1 MDSESSRYFRKFY
14 QRKKE
19 PLKHIFYWF
28 IYVLSNHLIR
38 IAELSGFYYKTV
50 YLDSITKYG
59 LGICV
64 FYFTTYYLFPKF
76 SKRYLTLSFFLLA
89 LLFLHNTI
97 RFICYSK
104 LFNLYDTKYEYP
116 YTYWGAFPSATWY
129 VYMYSVFGL
138 GFFIFRRLKATTDIL
153 ILQQKHNHSLQTENL
168 KLEYKFL
175 RAQIN
180 PHFLY
185 NVLGFFYNKVNT
197 KDENAGR
204 GIMLL
209 TEMMRYSIREAEA
222 DDKVLLKEE
231 IQAINNLLDLQKL
244 RFEGSTHTAMYVAE
258 GMDMLRIVPHVLVTL
273 VENACKHGDLTHED
287 DPLKISAQLIDGWF
301 VFTTVNR
308 IRTATSVE
316 RTDGFG
322 LENLATRLRLQ
333 YDDNQYFAYGKEGG
347 YYKVTFKLKAAIMA
361 EEYTGANSKMENSNQ
376 TPITEK
382 QNQWLPA

>member
-1 MDSESSRYFRKFY
+1 MIETPD
-14 QRKKE
+14 RKKIL
-19 PLKHIFYWF
+19 LKFHLPIWV
-28 IYVLSNHLIR
+28 IYVLINFFIAVVEAHGKITPKIIR
-38 IAELSGFYYKTV
+38 NCIVNYS
-50 YLDSITKYG
+50 
-59 LGICV
+59 LGITI
-64 FYFTTYYLFPKF
+64 F
-76 SKRYLTLSFFLLA
+76 YLTFFFILPLYYNRRYKLFFAFLISLL
-89 LLFLHNTI
+89 LHNSI
-97 RFICYSK
+97 KYIIGSK
-104 LFNLYDTKYEYP
+104 LFPLIYQNFKFP
-116 YTYWGAFPSATWY
+116 YTYWEAFSSATWWWFQF
-129 VYMYSVFGL
+129 VIYSSGYFMA
-138 GFFIFRRLKATTDIL
+138 LKAIRFEKNL
-153 ILQQKHNHSLQTENL
+153 RISKEAIYSLEKNNHYLQTENL

-222 DDKVLLKEE
+222 DDKVLLQEE

-258 GMDMLRIVPHVLVTL
+258 GMDKLRIVPHVLVTL

-287 DPLKISAQLIDGWF
+287 DPLKISAQLTDGWF

-361 EEYTGANSKMENSNQ
+361 EDDTGENLKMEDSNQ
-376 TPITEK
+376 SPITEK
-382 QNQWLPA
+382 QIQWLPA